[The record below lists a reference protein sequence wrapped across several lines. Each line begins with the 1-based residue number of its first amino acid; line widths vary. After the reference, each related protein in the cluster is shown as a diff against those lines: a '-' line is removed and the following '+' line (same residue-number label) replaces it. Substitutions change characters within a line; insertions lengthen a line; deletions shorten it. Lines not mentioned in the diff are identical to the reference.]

1 MRASGAAFSN
11 GESRRQADNGGVSG
25 AGSVA
30 LAIAVSVPIALA
42 ITCRRVALSS
52 GLAGPRGCRRSEAE
66 RQDGL
71 NQLQ

>member
-11 GESRRQADNGGVSG
+11 GESRRQADNGRV
-25 AGSVA
+25 AGCVP
-30 LAIAVSVPIALA
+30 LAVAVSVPLTIS
-42 ITCRRVALSS
+42 CRRVALSS